1 MTLPK
6 YRFLEF
12 FSGAGMA
19 RIGLGSRWQCVFAND
34 IDQAKAAAYR
44 ANFPPADELRKGD
57 IAKVAPEELPEGAVL
72 AWASFPCQDLSLAG
86 NGAGLDGGRS
96 GTFWHFSRLLHGLA
110 ALRSAPTLVAIENVV
125 GTLSSHGGRDF
136 TAIIEALSNSGYRAG
151 ALVIDAVRFVP
162 QSRPRVFIIG
172 QLDNFPIPDGFQM
185 PGPDSTWHSN
195 AVRRAHDNLPPRL
208 QSRWVWW
215 KVPEPTGAP
224 APLATIIEKEPVGVK
239 WNSPNE
245 TAYLLSMMSGVNL
258 AKVELM
264 AKAGTPAVG
273 TIYRRTRKSPTGQR
287 VQRAEVRFDN
297 VAGCLRTPTGGSSR
311 QTLLFVEGAS
321 VRSRLLS
328 SREAARLMGLP
339 EEYKLPSNYN
349 ETYHLAGDG
358 VAVPVVRHLSRT
370 LLTPLAD
377 HVNSFGI
384 ENAVGYGKQA

>member
-1 MTLPK
+1 
-6 YRFLEF
+6 
-12 FSGAGMA
+12 
-19 RIGLGSRWQCVFAND
+19 
-34 IDQAKAAAYR
+34 
-44 ANFPPADELRKGD
+44 
-57 IAKVAPEELPEGAVL
+57 
-72 AWASFPCQDLSLAG
+72 
-86 NGAGLDGGRS
+86 
-96 GTFWHFSRLLHGLA
+96 
-110 ALRSAPTLVAIENVV
+110 
-125 GTLSSHGGRDF
+125 
-136 TAIIEALSNSGYRAG
+136 
-151 ALVIDAVRFVP
+151 
-162 QSRPRVFIIG
+162 
-172 QLDNFPIPDGFQM
+172 
-185 PGPDSTWHSN
+185 
-195 AVRRAHDNLPPRL
+195 
-208 QSRWVWW
+208 
-215 KVPEPTGAP
+215 
-224 APLATIIEKEPVGVK
+224 
-239 WNSPNE
+239 
-245 TAYLLSMMSGVNL
+245 MMSGVNL